1 MCNDERQ
8 SGYESMGSIL
18 QSLKDYYPDTAKA
31 INSTL
36 VPTAQAQLQADQ
48 AVSPGYAQLNL
59 DLYDKFGPQAAVT
72 AGKIDDITQKA
83 ASKRELE
90 LAQGTGRELVTEADL
105 AQKKLDPEFYKQRE
119 ALSGSISK
127 YLTNSDPS
135 LTENEREEMRR
146 GMGATGTG
154 NPDSAI
160 DTAVNSRRFGDKFDQ
175 KNQQFGA
182 AISNVAAALPNMRSG
197 LNGFEIATRRALT
210 SNTGDTRVGTATKD
224 AGNNTYG
231 MASNFMNAATATQT
245 TAQNKQLSMWDK
257 LNNINNYI
265 GTAANVA
272 SKAAMCWVAREAFG
286 EDDPKWI
293 KFRSWIILRSPKW
306 LFNWYLNNG
315 EAFAAWLKGHPF
327 FKPPVRFCMNLI
339 LKGAQ

>member
-36 VPTAQAQLQADQ
+36 VPTAKAQLEADQ
-48 AVSPGYAQLNL
+48 SVSPGYAQLNL
-59 DLYDKFGPQAAVT
+59 DLYKNYGPEAART
-72 AGKIDDITQKA
+72 AAQIDDITQQA
-83 ASKRELE
+83 ASDRELK
-90 LAQGTGRELVTEADL
+90 LAQGTGRQLVTEADL

-119 ALSGSISK
+119 ALSGSMSK
-127 YLTNSDPS
+127 YLTNADPS

-146 GMGATGTG
+146 GMGSTPG

-160 DTAVNSRRFGDKFDQ
+160 DTAINAGRFGEKFNQ
-175 KNQQFGA
+175 KNQAFGQ
-182 AISNVAAALPNMRSG
+182 AIGTVAAALPNMRSG
-197 LNGFEIATRRALT
+197 INGFEVATRRALN
-210 SNTGDTRVGTATKD
+210 SNTGDARVGSASTN

-265 GTAANVA
+265 STATSVA
-272 SKAAMCWVAREAFG
+272 GKAAMCWVARAAYG
-286 EDDPKWI
+286 ESNFEWLY
-293 KFRSWIILRSPKW
+293 FRRWMILRSPDW
-306 LFNWYLNNG
+306 LFKAYRTYG
-315 EAFAAWLKGHPF
+315 EALGKVVSRFAVLRAIT
-327 FKPPVRFCMNLI
+327 RFIMNPI
-339 LKGAQ
+339 LKGVR